1 MGVIS
6 KEHKNKIV
14 SEIKYSNGTIY
25 YGEIKRTKNGVEVPH
40 GKGTLK
46 LETGDEI
53 KAIWK
58 EGFYWK
64 EMKTIQ

>member
-1 MGVIS
+1 V

-25 YGEIKRTKNGVEVPH
+25 YGEIKRTKNGVEVTH

-58 EGFYWK
+58 EGFYSK